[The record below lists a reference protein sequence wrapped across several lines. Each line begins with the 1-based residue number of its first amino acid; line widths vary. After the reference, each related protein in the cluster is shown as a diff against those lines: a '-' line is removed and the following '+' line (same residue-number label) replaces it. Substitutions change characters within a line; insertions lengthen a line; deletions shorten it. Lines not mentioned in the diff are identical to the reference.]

1 MKKTLQT
8 LVLLLVALLPVTASA
23 RDLLGDVNQD
33 DHVNISDVTSLIS
46 YLLSSDSDTY
56 GTTNADVNRDGLITI
71 ADVSV
76 LINYLLNGG
85 ELNPPETETF
95 EVNGVKFTM
104 VKVEGGTFTM
114 GATAEQG
121 DEYEPD
127 ELPTHQVTLSTYNI
141 GQTEV
146 TQELWQAVMG
156 ENPSWLG
163 YPSQDRMQC
172 PVDWITWAHCQEFI
186 ARLNVLTGR
195 NFRLPTEA
203 EWEFAARGG
212 NRSRGYKYA
221 GSNTL
226 EDVAWYVENSRTD
239 NYYDRAGVPDP
250 GLSTRCV
257 ALKQP
262 NELGL
267 YDMSGNV
274 RELCQDRYGAYSS
287 MAQTDPVGPAALT
300 ELVFRGGSAFSE
312 TDECR
317 LSHRAPTL
325 WTDFWAYGLRLALD
339 EAESPKFSM
348 SKNTVQVFI
357 GESKTVNVLNGH
369 GSYTVTGGDSYVDID
384 VEGDC
389 LTITGKA
396 EGTATIYVT
405 DNATGVTTAFTAI
418 VYVDSEIMNGMRMV
432 KVEGGTFMMG
442 ATAEQG
448 SDWRENEQPAH
459 EVTVSSFYMAETEF
473 RQDFAEALLG
483 FDPSRFHY
491 DPPMEMHTREGRS
504 GYTPYEYTTFM
515 IDCPVEQ
522 ISWYDCQRVIARL
535 NKSTGRHFRL
545 PTEAE
550 WEYAARGGKFSQ
562 GYKYPG
568 SDSIGEVK
576 LDWNGTRVIPSM
588 KPNEL
593 GLSNMSGNVMEWC
606 QDFYGDYSGAAQT
619 DPAGPM
625 AGSKHVTRGGGWNSD
640 ARDCRVSSREGF
652 CPEYMASY
660 LGMRLVHDMEDS
672 PKFRLSETV
681 IELELRYKAFISI
694 LNGSGNYDYTVAEGA
709 DRVGVDLDGNTLVVI
724 AGAPGVSTIYVTDNA
739 TGATTVLVV
748 VVPKVE
754 PETETFT
761 VNGVSFT
768 MKAVHG
774 GLMKMGAQDWSENEA
789 SDNEKPSHL
798 VRLSSFSIG
807 ETEVTQALWQAV
819 MGSNPS
825 YFMGNLNRPVES
837 VSWKDCQQFITK
849 LNELTGRKFRLPYEA
864 EWEYAAAFGLNDFN
878 FYDHASMYSGSVVID
893 GVAWY
898 YDNSYAVGIGDPS
911 YGTHRVKTK
920 RANALGLYDMS
931 GNVWEWCQDWY
942 GAYSSEPQADPTGPA
957 TGSYRVMRGGS
968 WCNSAKYCRV
978 ACRNYNEPDYAEYHV
993 GLRLAL

>member
-1 MKKTLQT
+1 M
-8 LVLLLVALLPVTASA
+8 LLLSVMLPVTAGA
-23 RDLLGDVNQD
+23 HEMTGDVNQD
-33 DHVNISDVTSLIS
+33 GHVNISDVTTLIS
-46 YLLSSDSDTY
+46 YLLNSDT
-56 GTTNADVNRDGLITI
+56 GASVISNADINSDGAINIT
-71 ADVSV
+71 DVTE

-85 ELNPPETETF
+85 EQNPPETETF
-95 EVNGVKFTM
+95 EINGVKFTM

-121 DEYEPD
+121 DEVDEN
-127 ELPTHQVTLSTYNI
+127 ELPTHQVTLSTYSI

-163 YPSQDRMQC
+163 YPSKDRMQC

-186 ARLNVLTGR
+186 ARLNELTGR

-212 NRSRGYKYA
+212 NRSQGYKYA

-226 EDVAWYVENSRTD
+226 EDVAWYVENSSTD
-239 NYYDRAGVPDP
+239 PIIDRAGVPDP

-274 RELCQDRYGAYSS
+274 RELCQDRYGAYSN

-300 ELVFRGGSAFSE
+300 ELVYRGGSAFSD

-317 LSHRAPTL
+317 LSHRTPTL
-325 WTDFWAYGLRLALD
+325 WTDFWAYGMRLALD

-369 GSYTVTGGDSYVDID
+369 GTYTVTGGDSYVDID
-384 VEGDC
+384 MEGDC

-473 RQDFAEALLG
+473 RQDFARALLG
-483 FDPSRFHY
+483 FDPSYFHY

-504 GYTPYEYTTFM
+504 GYTPYEYTTYM

-593 GLSNMSGNVMEWC
+593 GLSNMSGNVWEWC

-619 DPAGPM
+619 DPTGPM

-640 ARDCRVSSREGF
+640 ARDCRVSSRDGLR
-652 CPEYMASY
+652 PEYMAPY

-694 LNGSGNYDYTVAEGA
+694 LNGSGNYDFTVAEGA
-709 DRVGVDLDGNTLVVI
+709 DRVGALIDGNTLVVI
-724 AGAPGVSTIYVTDNA
+724 AGAPGVSTIYVTDDA

-748 VVPKVE
+748 VVPEAE
-754 PETETFT
+754 PVTETFT

-768 MKAVHG
+768 MKAVDG
-774 GLMKMGAQDWSENEA
+774 GVMKMGAQDWPENEA
-789 SDNEKPSHL
+789 SDNETPPHL
-798 VRLSSFSIG
+798 VRLSGFSIG

-825 YFMGNLNRPVES
+825 YFMGDLNRPVES

-849 LNELTGRKFRLPYEA
+849 LNQLTGRTFRLPSEA
-864 EWEYAAAFGLNDFN
+864 EWEYAAAYGLNAFDFYN
-878 FYDHASMYSGSVVID
+878 HASMYSGSVVID
-893 GVAWY
+893 DVAWY
-898 YDNSYAVGIGDPS
+898 YDNSCAVGIGDPS

-942 GAYSSEPQADPTGPA
+942 GAYSDEPQCSPTGPA
-957 TGSYRVMRGGS
+957 TGSYRVLRGGS
-968 WCNSAKYCRV
+968 WCNSAKYSRV
-978 ACRNYNEPDYAEYHV
+978 SCRNYNDPDYAEYHI